1 MDNLILA
8 ALLSLSALGA
18 IAAFV
23 MARRTHGA
31 LERHHPGFCEAM
43 RPKGRRRR

>member
-1 MDNLILA
+1 MDKLLLV
-8 ALLSLSALGA
+8 ALLSLSAIAA
-18 IAAFV
+18 ISAFV